1 MAPEGAVLYS
11 PFLPR
16 TSTESTQLHAI
27 LSRHYDGRDH
37 AVARPMTDI
46 EINRSVKARPIQEVA
61 DQLGIYA
68 NEVLP
73 YGKLK
78 AKVSLDVLD
87 RLHAAPLGKY
97 VLVTAINPTPLGE
110 GKTTTSIGLAMG
122 LSCLGRRTAVTLR
135 QPSLGPVFGIKGGGT
150 GGGRAQVL
158 PMEEINLHLTGD
170 AHAVSASHNLL
181 SAFLDNHLFHGN
193 ALHVDQNRITWPRT
207 LGISDRSLRQISLGE
222 GTVGRTG
229 QFVITEASEVMAML
243 ALASSQADLRHRLG
257 QIVVGY
263 TTDGRPVRA
272 EELECAGSMAVLL
285 REALLPNLVQTLEG
299 TPAFV
304 HTGPFGNIAHG
315 NCSILSDAIALR
327 CADYV
332 VTEAGFGSDLGAEK
346 FFNIKC
352 RLSGFKPAAA
362 VVVATLRALKLHGG
376 GAAKVGAP
384 LPAGLT
390 GPNQQALEK
399 GFANLEQHIANVKAH
414 GVPVV
419 VAVNAFVND
428 PAAELEWVRDRSR
441 EVGAVD
447 AAVSTHWADGGKGAE
462 ALAEAVVRATKEQST
477 FRHLYDVAWPIKK
490 KIQVIATQMYGASAV
505 SFDVAAERDIELA
518 QQLGLDQLPICMA
531 KTPLSLSH
539 DPALKGRPTGFTLP
553 IKEVRLLAGAGFLTA
568 VCSGIQLMP
577 GLPKKPAGERIGIDP
592 STGEIV
598 GLS

>member
-1 MAPEGAVLYS
+1 
-11 PFLPR
+11 
-16 TSTESTQLHAI
+16 
-27 LSRHYDGRDH
+27 
-37 AVARPMTDI
+37 MTDI
-46 EINRSVKARPIQEVA
+46 EINRSVKAQPIQAVA
-61 DQLGIYA
+61 DQLGILA
-68 NEVLP
+68 SELLP
-73 YGKLK
+73 YGRLK
-78 AKVSLDVLD
+78 AKVSLDVLE
-87 RLHAAPLGKY
+87 RLKSARLGRY

-122 LSCLGRRTAVTLR
+122 LSRLGHRTAVTLR

-181 SAFLDNHLFHGN
+181 SAFVDNHIFHGN
-193 ALHVDQNRITWPRT
+193 ELRIDLNRITWPRT
-207 LGISDRSLRQISLGE
+207 LGISDRSLRQVLLGE
-222 GTVGRTG
+222 GTDGRRG

-243 ALASSQADLRHRLG
+243 ALASSQADLRCRLG
-257 QIVVGY
+257 QIIVGF
-263 TTDGRPVRA
+263 TTSGKAVRA
-272 EELECAGSMAVLL
+272 EELGCAGSMAVLL
-285 REALLPNLVQTLEG
+285 RDALLPNLVQTLEG

-315 NCSILSDAIALR
+315 NCSIISDAIALR

-352 RLSGFKPAAA
+352 RLSGFKPAVA
-362 VVVATLRALKLHGG
+362 VVVVTLRALKLHGG
-376 GAAKVGAP
+376 GGTVKVGTP

-390 GPNQQALEK
+390 GPNREALAK

-419 VAVNAFVND
+419 VAVNAFRDD
-428 PAAELEWVRDRSR
+428 PVAELEWVRERSR
-441 EVGAVD
+441 EAGAVD

-462 ALAEAVVRATKEQST
+462 ALAQAVARATETSSS
-477 FRHLYDVAWPIKK
+477 FRYLYEVAWPIKK
-490 KIQVIATQMYGASAV
+490 KIQAIATEIYGASGV
-505 SFDVAAERDIELA
+505 SFDAVAERDIESA
-518 QQLGLDQLPICMA
+518 EQLGLDELPICMA

-553 IKEVRLLAGAGFLTA
+553 IKEVRMLAGAGFLTA

-577 GLPKKPAGERIGIDP
+577 GLPKKPAGERIDIDP
-592 STGEIV
+592 ATGEVV

>member
-1 MAPEGAVLYS
+1 
-11 PFLPR
+11 
-16 TSTESTQLHAI
+16 
-27 LSRHYDGRDH
+27 
-37 AVARPMTDI
+37 MTDI
-46 EINRSVKARPIQEVA
+46 KINRSVKAQPIQAVA
-61 DQLGIYA
+61 DQLGILA
-68 NEVLP
+68 SELLP
-73 YGKLK
+73 YGRLK
-78 AKVSLDVLD
+78 AKVSLDVLE
-87 RLHAAPLGKY
+87 RLKSARLGRY

-122 LSCLGRRTAVTLR
+122 LSRLGHRTAVTLR

-181 SAFLDNHLFHGN
+181 SAFVDNHIFHGN
-193 ALHVDQNRITWPRT
+193 ELRIDLNRITWPRT
-207 LGISDRSLRQISLGE
+207 LGISDRSLRQVLLGE
-222 GTVGRTG
+222 GTDGRRG

-243 ALASSQADLRHRLG
+243 ALASSQADLRCRLG
-257 QIVVGY
+257 QIIVGF
-263 TTDGRPVRA
+263 TTSGKAVRA
-272 EELECAGSMAVLL
+272 EELGCAGSMAVLL
-285 REALLPNLVQTLEG
+285 RDALLPNLVQTLEG

-315 NCSILSDAIALR
+315 NCSIISDAIALR

-352 RLSGFKPAAA
+352 RLSGFKPAVA
-362 VVVATLRALKLHGG
+362 VVVVTLRALKLHGG
-376 GAAKVGAP
+376 GGTVKVGTP

-390 GPNQQALEK
+390 GPNREALAK

-414 GVPVV
+414 GVPAV
-419 VAVNAFVND
+419 VAVNAFQDD
-428 PAAELEWVRDRSR
+428 PVAELEWVRERSR
-441 EVGAVD
+441 EAGAVD

-462 ALAEAVVRATKEQST
+462 ALAQAVARATETSSS
-477 FRHLYDVAWPIKK
+477 FRYLYEVAWPIKK
-490 KIQVIATQMYGASAV
+490 KIQAIATEIYGASGV
-505 SFDVAAERDIELA
+505 SFDAVAERDIQSAE
-518 QQLGLDQLPICMA
+518 QLGLDELPICMA

-592 STGEIV
+592 ATGEVV

>member
-1 MAPEGAVLYS
+1 
-11 PFLPR
+11 
-16 TSTESTQLHAI
+16 
-27 LSRHYDGRDH
+27 
-37 AVARPMTDI
+37 MTDI
-46 EINRSVKARPIQEVA
+46 EINRSVKARPIQDVA
-61 DQLGIYA
+61 GQLGIQA
-68 NEVLP
+68 NELLL

-78 AKVSLDVLD
+78 AKVSLDVLG
-87 RLHAAPLGKY
+87 RLHAAPLGRY

-122 LSCLGRRTAVTLR
+122 LSHLGHRTAVTLR

-170 AHAVSASHNLL
+170 AHAVSISHNLL
-181 SAFLDNHLFHGN
+181 SAFVDNHLFHGN
-193 ALHVDQNRITWPRT
+193 ALQMNPNRIIWPRT
-207 LGISDRSLRQISLGE
+207 SGLSDRTLRQIGLGE
-222 GTVGRTG
+222 GAGGRSG
-229 QFVITEASEVMAML
+229 QFVITEASEVMAIL
-243 ALASSQADLRHRLG
+243 ALASSQADLRRRLG
-257 QIVVGY
+257 QIVVGF
-263 TTDGRPVRA
+263 TTDGKPLRA
-272 EELECAGSMAVLL
+272 EGFGCTGSMAVLL

-299 TPAFV
+299 TAAFV

-362 VVVATLRALKLHGG
+362 VVVATLRALKHHGG
-376 GAAKVGAP
+376 GGAVKVGAP
-384 LPAGLT
+384 LPSGLT
-390 GPNQQALEK
+390 GANQDALVK
-399 GFANLEQHIANVKAH
+399 GFANLEQHIANVKRH

-419 VAVNAFVND
+419 VAVNAFVD
-428 PAAELEWVRDRSR
+428 DSVTELEWVRKRSL
-441 EVGAVD
+441 EVGAVE

-462 ALAEAVVRATKEQST
+462 ELAKSVVRATKERST
-477 FRHLYDVAWPIKK
+477 FRHLYNVASPIKE
-490 KIQVIATQMYGASAV
+490 KILAIATQMYGASAV
-505 SFDVAAERDIELA
+505 TFDGEAERDIELA
-518 QQLGLDQLPICMA
+518 QELGLDRLPICMA

-539 DPALKGRPTGFTLP
+539 DPALKGRPSGFTLP
-553 IKEVRLLAGAGFLTA
+553 IKEVRMLAGAEFLTA

-592 STGEIV
+592 GTGQIV

>member
-1 MAPEGAVLYS
+1 
-11 PFLPR
+11 
-16 TSTESTQLHAI
+16 
-27 LSRHYDGRDH
+27 
-37 AVARPMTDI
+37 MTDI
-46 EINRSVKARPIQEVA
+46 EINRSVKAQPIQAVA
-61 DQLGIYA
+61 DQLGILA
-68 NEVLP
+68 SELLP
-73 YGKLK
+73 YGRLK
-78 AKVSLDVLD
+78 AKVSLDVLE
-87 RLHAAPLGKY
+87 RLKSARLGRY

-122 LSCLGRRTAVTLR
+122 LSRLGHRTAVTLR

-181 SAFLDNHLFHGN
+181 SAFVDNHIFHGN
-193 ALHVDQNRITWPRT
+193 ALRIDLNRITWPRT
-207 LGISDRSLRQISLGE
+207 LGISDRSLRQVLLGE
-222 GTVGRTG
+222 GTDGRRG

-243 ALASSQADLRHRLG
+243 ALASSQADLRCRLG
-257 QIVVGY
+257 QIIVGF
-263 TTDGRPVRA
+263 TTSGKAVRA
-272 EELECAGSMAVLL
+272 EELGCPGSMAVLL
-285 REALLPNLVQTLEG
+285 RDALLPNLVQTLEG

-315 NCSILSDAIALR
+315 NCSIISDAIALR

-352 RLSGFKPAAA
+352 RLSGFKPAVA
-362 VVVATLRALKLHGG
+362 VVVVTLRALKLHGG
-376 GAAKVGAP
+376 GGTVKVGTP

-390 GPNQQALEK
+390 GPNREALAK

-414 GVPVV
+414 GVPAV
-419 VAVNAFVND
+419 VAVNAFRDD
-428 PAAELEWVRDRSR
+428 PVAELEWVRERSR
-441 EVGAVD
+441 EAGAVD

-462 ALAEAVVRATKEQST
+462 ALAQAVARATETSSS
-477 FRHLYDVAWPIKK
+477 FRYLYEVAWPIKK
-490 KIQVIATQMYGASAV
+490 KIQAIATEIYGASGV
-505 SFDVAAERDIELA
+505 SFDAVAERDIESA
-518 QQLGLDQLPICMA
+518 EQLGLDELPICMA

-553 IKEVRLLAGAGFLTA
+553 IKEVRMLAGAGFLTA

-577 GLPKKPAGERIGIDP
+577 GLPKKPAGERIDIDP
-592 STGEIV
+592 ATGEVV

>member
-1 MAPEGAVLYS
+1 
-11 PFLPR
+11 
-16 TSTESTQLHAI
+16 
-27 LSRHYDGRDH
+27 
-37 AVARPMTDI
+37 MTDI
-46 EINRSVKARPIQEVA
+46 EINRSVKARPIQDVA
-61 DQLGIYA
+61 GQLGLR
-68 NEVLP
+68 ESELLP
-73 YGKLK
+73 FGRLK
-78 AKVSLDVLD
+78 AKVSLDALD
-87 RLHAAPLGKY
+87 RLRSAPLGRY

-122 LSCLGRRTAVTLR
+122 LSRLGNRTAVTLR

-158 PMEEINLHLTGD
+158 PMEDINLHLTGD

-193 ALHVDQNRITWPRT
+193 ELHVDPNRITWPRT
-207 LGISDRSLRQISLGE
+207 LGISDRALRKISLGE
-222 GTVGRTG
+222 GVVGRSG
-229 QFVITEASEVMAML
+229 EFVITEASEVMAML
-243 ALASSQADLRHRLG
+243 ALASSQADLRQRLG
-257 QIVVGY
+257 QVIVGF
-263 TTDGRPVRA
+263 TTSGKPIRA
-272 EELECAGSMAVLL
+272 EELGCAGSMAVLL

-304 HTGPFGNIAHG
+304 HAGPFGNIAHG

-352 RLSGFKPAAA
+352 RLSGFKPAVA

-376 GAAKVGAP
+376 GGTVKVGTP

-390 GPNQQALEK
+390 GPNQEALVK

-414 GVPVV
+414 GIPVV
-419 VAVNAFVND
+419 VAVNAFVDD
-428 PAAELEWVRDRSR
+428 PVAELEWVRARSR

-447 AAVSTHWADGGKGAE
+447 AAISTHWADGGKGAE
-462 ALAEAVVRATKEQST
+462 DLARAVAKATEQPST
-477 FRHLYDVAWPIKK
+477 FKHLYDVAWPIKK
-490 KIQVIATQMYGASAV
+490 KIQTIATQMYGASDV
-505 SFDVAAERDIELA
+505 SFDAAAEREIELA
-518 QQLGLDQLPICMA
+518 QQIGLDQLPICMA

-539 DPALKGRPTGFTLP
+539 DPALKGRPSGFTLP
-553 IKEVRLLAGAGFLTA
+553 IKEVRMLAGAGFLTA

-592 STGEIV
+592 ATGEIV

>member
-1 MAPEGAVLYS
+1 
-11 PFLPR
+11 
-16 TSTESTQLHAI
+16 
-27 LSRHYDGRDH
+27 
-37 AVARPMTDI
+37 MTDI
-46 EINRSVKARPIQEVA
+46 DINRSVKARPIQDIA
-61 DQLGIYA
+61 DQLGIQA
-68 NEVLP
+68 DELFP

-78 AKVSLDVLD
+78 AKVSLDVLA
-87 RLHAAPLGKY
+87 RLKSARLGKY

-122 LSCLGRRTAVTLR
+122 LSRFGHRTAVTLR

-170 AHAVSASHNLL
+170 AHAVSSSHNLL
-181 SAFLDNHLFHGN
+181 SAFVDNHLFQGN

-207 LGISDRSLRQISLGE
+207 LGVSDRALRQVSLGA
-222 GTVGRTG
+222 GTAGHTG

-243 ALASSQADLRHRLG
+243 ALASSQADLRQRLG
-257 QIVVGY
+257 QIIVGF
-263 TTDGRPVRA
+263 TTDGNPVRA
-272 EELECAGSMAVLL
+272 EEFGCAGAMAVLL
-285 REALLPNLVQTLEG
+285 RDALLPNLVQTLEG

-362 VVVATLRALKLHGG
+362 VIVATLRALKLHGG
-376 GAAKVGAP
+376 GGSVKVGAS
-384 LPAGLT
+384 LPVGLT
-390 GPNQQALEK
+390 GPNQEALVK
-399 GFANLEQHIANVKAH
+399 GFVNLEQHIANVTAH

-419 VAVNAFVND
+419 VAVNAFSDD
-428 PAAELEWVRDRSR
+428 PAAELEWVRARSR
-441 EVGAVD
+441 EVGALD

-462 ALAEAVVRATKEQST
+462 ALAQAVVRATEEGST
-477 FRHLYDVAWPIKK
+477 FRHLYEVAWPIKK
-490 KIQVIATQMYGASAV
+490 KIQAIATQMYGASDV
-505 SFDVAAERDIELA
+505 SFETTAERDIEMA
-518 QQLGLDQLPICMA
+518 ERIGLDQLPICMA

-539 DPALKGRPTGFTLP
+539 DPALKGRPSGFTLP
-553 IKEVRLLAGAGFLTA
+553 VKEVRLLAGAGFLTA

-577 GLPKKPAGERIGIDP
+577 GLPKKPAGERIGFDP
-592 STGEIV
+592 ATGEIV

>member
-1 MAPEGAVLYS
+1 
-11 PFLPR
+11 
-16 TSTESTQLHAI
+16 
-27 LSRHYDGRDH
+27 
-37 AVARPMTDI
+37 MTDI
-46 EINRSVKARPIQEVA
+46 EINRSVKAQPIQAVA
-61 DQLGIYA
+61 DQLGILA
-68 NEVLP
+68 SELLP
-73 YGKLK
+73 YGRLK
-78 AKVSLDVLD
+78 AKVSLDVLE
-87 RLHAAPLGKY
+87 RLKSARLGRY

-122 LSCLGRRTAVTLR
+122 LSRLGHRTAVTLR

-170 AHAVSASHNLL
+170 AHAVSASHNIL
-181 SAFLDNHLFHGN
+181 SAFVDNHIFHGN
-193 ALHVDQNRITWPRT
+193 ALRIDLNRITWPRT
-207 LGISDRSLRQISLGE
+207 LGISDRSLRQVLLGE
-222 GTVGRTG
+222 GTDGRRG

-243 ALASSQADLRHRLG
+243 ALASSQADLRCRLG
-257 QIVVGY
+257 QIIVGF
-263 TTDGRPVRA
+263 TTSGKAVRA
-272 EELECAGSMAVLL
+272 EELGCAGSMAVLL
-285 REALLPNLVQTLEG
+285 RDALLPNLVQTLEG

-315 NCSILSDAIALR
+315 NCSIISDAIALR

-352 RLSGFKPAAA
+352 RLSGFKPAVA
-362 VVVATLRALKLHGG
+362 VVVVTLRALKLHGG
-376 GAAKVGAP
+376 GGTVKVGTP

-390 GPNQQALEK
+390 GPNREALAK

-419 VAVNAFVND
+419 VAVNAFQDD
-428 PAAELEWVRDRSR
+428 PVAELEWVRERSR
-441 EVGAVD
+441 EAGAVD

-462 ALAEAVVRATKEQST
+462 ALAQAVARATETSSS
-477 FRHLYDVAWPIKK
+477 FRYLYEVAWPIKK
-490 KIQVIATQMYGASAV
+490 KIQAIATEIYGASGV
-505 SFDVAAERDIELA
+505 SFDAVAERDIQSAE
-518 QQLGLDQLPICMA
+518 QLGLDELPICMA

-553 IKEVRLLAGAGFLTA
+553 IKEVRMLAGAGFLTA

-577 GLPKKPAGERIGIDP
+577 GLPKKPAGERIDIDP
-592 STGEIV
+592 ATGEVV